1 MGSNSSISYKRLLE
15 EELKEKD
22 CLLNQGEI
30 EILNVKAKEKTKR
43 QLEREKLKKEL
54 DRYKQVESQLQRQT
68 ERFLVM
74 RDLLDAGCSVKVPGS
89 AGSSE
94 SDTRTP
100 SLGAKHRVSDPKL
113 VGTPSLRVGKPDFIF
128 LFVLKHKFCCY
139 F

>member
-1 MGSNSSISYKRLLE
+1 MLE

-74 RDLLDAGCSVKVPGS
+74 RDLLDAGCSVKVPGTS
-89 AGSSE
+89 GSSE
-94 SDTRTP
+94 SDSRTP
-100 SLGAKHRVSDPKL
+100 SIGATHRVSDPKV
-113 VGTPSLRVGKPDFIF
+113 VGTPSLRVR
-128 LFVLKHKFCCY
+128 Y
-139 F
+139 